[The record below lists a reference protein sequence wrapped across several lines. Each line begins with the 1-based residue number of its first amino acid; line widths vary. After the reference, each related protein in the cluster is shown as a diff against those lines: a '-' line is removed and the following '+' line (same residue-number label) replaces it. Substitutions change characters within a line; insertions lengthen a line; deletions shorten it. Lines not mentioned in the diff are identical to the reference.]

1 VPIDRRADSPLP
13 ADDPMLLEALE
24 RAPDRRPTHVHH
36 LGQGVLGRKAFVEP
50 LLENRLEQSRTDTL
64 GEWRVV

>member
-1 VPIDRRADSPLP
+1 
-13 ADDPMLLEALE
+13 MLLEALE

-50 LLENRLEQSRTDTL
+50 LLENRLEQSRADTL